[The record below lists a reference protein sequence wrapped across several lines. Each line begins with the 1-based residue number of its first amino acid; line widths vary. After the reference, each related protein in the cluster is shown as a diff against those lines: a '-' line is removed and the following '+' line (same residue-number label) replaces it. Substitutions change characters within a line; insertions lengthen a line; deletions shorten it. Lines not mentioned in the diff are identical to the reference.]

1 MPCYADSLKACSL
14 CRASDGRKVMTLSAP
29 AQPALWPLAAYF
41 AATLLLTGGMILLS
55 YFLGPRHRGKETGQ
69 PYESGIVSTG
79 TAQGRLSVQYY
90 LVAMFFVIFDLEA
103 VFILAWAVSYRR
115 VGWAGFIEVAVFI
128 GILMA
133 TLAYLW
139 RLGALDVRPG
149 GRT

>member
-1 MPCYADSLKACSL
+1 MIP
-14 CRASDGRKVMTLSAP
+14 LSAS
-29 AQPALWPLAAYF
+29 AQPALWPLAVYF